1 MVYMYITNI
10 EEKTKNKMSFL
21 LFFFFLETCGLP
33 LLIALCL
40 ANDDS
45 LLCRV
50 LLILLFC
57 QWCVQIHVY
66 SNLFNMITN
75 VSFGCTLMAFKK

>member
-1 MVYMYITNI
+1 MYIINI

-21 LFFFFLETCGLP
+21 PFFLETCGLP

-45 LLCRV
+45 LLC
-50 LLILLFC
+50 
-57 QWCVQIHVY
+57 
-66 SNLFNMITN
+66 
-75 VSFGCTLMAFKK
+75 